1 MRKLLLMVALAMG
14 LTTSAQYQEVKE
26 RKTDGN
32 RPLAEFASEKDVLF
46 NCGWKFQLV
55 TKDNKTTDFASP
67 QLDDSQ
73 WRTLVLPHDFQFEL
87 PWTEGGGGARGFKPS
102 CEGWYRKTF
111 TVPESWQGLN
121 VKLDFGGIIYLGDV
135 YINGTKVASTDY
147 GYVGLE
153 ADLTKYLRYGGENVV
168 AVYASTGPKKG
179 SRWYTGAGLFR
190 DVRLQLENPTHIARH
205 GVYITCEVDELSVSG
220 VRSEELGIRSSGVQK
235 FRSADNSM
243 TNNPSSNSSSI
254 VAPPSEGVGRFLS
267 TRQLV
272 NSSTSKINIQVE
284 VDGWQKRKNVSI
296 RARVIDAEGN
306 VVGKATGTMPKYTK
320 QTSTEVMLTTVN
332 IADAKLWDIDSPY
345 LYSADVVVEAD
356 GMVVDSVREQF
367 GIRKIEFSKDFGFKL
382 NGRKVFLKGISNHH
396 DMGALGA
403 AAFDDGIERMMRRLK
418 EFGFNHIRC
427 SHNPYSESFTKIAD
441 RVGLLI
447 VDELI
452 DKWSDNDYWGGR
464 RPFTTLWPQM
474 ITEWVKRDRNSPSV
488 IMWSLGN
495 ELQIREG
502 WAGYQGLNDWGV
514 TMYRVMDQVVKR
526 WDKTRKTTV
535 GQYPARAGAI
545 ARADRNFNNY
555 LVPPELAQATEIASF
570 NYQSDKYAAYLE
582 HCPEMIIYQS
592 EAETKGWLAPYYNM
606 DHEKMVGLAYWG
618 AIEYW
623 GESNRWPKK
632 GWNYSFFDHTCRPQP
647 QAWLAKSAFCEDE
660 PVVRIGVLDT
670 QGSETV
676 NWNDVNVGQTAL
688 LDHWNHA
695 ANSKQQIYTFTNA
708 HAVELIV
715 NGKSI
720 GTKEN
725 NGTGNMRNAIL
736 WKDIDYGKG
745 GSIVAIAR
753 SKDGKET
760 ARHEMKTAGKAVRLV
775 VNEEQNIL
783 RSTGVKECRSEELGV
798 RSEELEIRSSG
809 VQECRNADNSMTNN
823 PSSNSSSIVAPP
835 SEGVGRF
842 LSTRQLVNSSTNN
855 LIYLNITATDSKG
868 RIVPGYNEPLT
879 ATVEG
884 GATLYALDNHD
895 HYTSELF
902 HNVNT
907 KNMKNGR
914 MQVILRRSNK
924 PGKIVLKVATPSFKK
939 KITIL

>member
-1 MRKLLLMVALAMG
+1 MLLMVALAMG

-32 RPLAEFASEKDVLF
+32 RPLAEFAAEKNVLF

-73 WRTLVLPHDFQFEL
+73 WRTLDLPHDFQFEQ

-153 ADLTKYLRYGGENVV
+153 ADLTKHLRYGGENVV

-190 DVRLQLENPTHIARH
+190 DVRLQLDNPTHIARH
-205 GVYITCEVDELSVSG
+205 GVYITCEVDELTSKQVDELSASG
-220 VRSEELGIRSSGVQK
+220 VRSEELG
-235 FRSADNSM
+235 
-243 TNNPSSNSSSI
+243 
-254 VAPPSEGVGRFLS
+254 

-464 RPFTTLWPQM
+464 RPFTSMWPQM

-545 ARADRNFNNY
+545 AKKDRDFNKY
-555 LVPPELAQATEIASF
+555 LVPPEMAQATEVASL

-592 EAETKGWLAPYYNM
+592 EAETSAWLAPYYNM
-606 DHEKMVGLAYWG
+606 DHERMVGMAYWG

-632 GWNYSFFDHTCRPQP
+632 GWNYSFFDHTCRPLP

-760 ARHEMKTAGKAVRLV
+760 ARHEMQTAGKAVRLV
-775 VNEEQNIL
+775 VNEERRMKNEEFATAINEERNLL
-783 RSTGVKECRSEELGV
+783 RSE
-798 RSEELEIRSSG
+798 G
-809 VQECRNADNSMTNN
+809 VQECRSADNSMAST
-823 PSSNSSSIVAPP
+823 PSSLFSHLSSNS
-835 SEGVGRF
+835 
-842 LSTRQLVNSSTNN
+842 

-868 RIVPGYNEPLT
+868 RIVPGYNEPMT

-939 KITIL
+939 KITIF

>member
-1 MRKLLLMVALAMG
+1 MRKLLLMLALAMG

-73 WRTLVLPHDFQFEL
+73 WRTLDLPHDFQFEQ

-205 GVYITCEVDELSVSG
+205 GVYIISEVY
-220 VRSEELGIRSSGVQK
+220 
-235 FRSADNSM
+235 
-243 TNNPSSNSSSI
+243 
-254 VAPPSEGVGRFLS
+254 
-267 TRQLV
+267 
-272 NSSTSKINIQVE
+272 SSTSKINIQVE
-284 VDGWQKRKNVSI
+284 VDGWQKRKNVCI

-367 GIRKIEFSKDFGFKL
+367 GIRKLEFSKDFGFKL

-447 VDELI
+447 VDELT

-464 RPFTTLWPQM
+464 RPFTMLWPQM

-545 ARADRNFNNY
+545 AKKDRDFNKY
-555 LVPPELAQATEIASF
+555 LVPPEMAQATEVASL

-592 EAETKGWLAPYYNM
+592 EAETSAWLAPYYNM
-606 DHEKMVGLAYWG
+606 DHERMVGMAYWG

-632 GWNYSFFDHTCRPQP
+632 GWNYSFFDHTCRPLP

-753 SKDGKET
+753 NKDGKET
-760 ARHEMKTAGKAVRLV
+760 ARHEMQTAGKAVRLV

-783 RSTGVKECRSEELGV
+783 RSTGVRSEELGI
-798 RSEELEIRSSG
+798 RSEG
-809 VQECRNADNSMTNN
+809 VQECRSVDNSMASTPSSLNSHL
-823 PSSNSSSIVAPP
+823 SSNS
-835 SEGVGRF
+835 
-842 LSTRQLVNSSTNN
+842 LT
-855 LIYLNITATDSKG
+855 YLNITATDSKG

>member
-1 MRKLLLMVALAMG
+1 MRKLFLMLALAMG

-32 RPLAEFASEKDVLF
+32 HPLAEFASEKDVLF

-73 WRTLVLPHDFQFEL
+73 WRTLDLPHDFQFEQ

-111 TVPESWQGLN
+111 MAPKEWQGLN

-153 ADLTKYLRYGGENVV
+153 ADLTKHLKYGGENVV

-205 GVYITCEVDELSVSG
+205 GVYITCEVDELTSKQVDELSASG
-220 VRSEELGIRSSGVQK
+220 VRSEELG
-235 FRSADNSM
+235 
-243 TNNPSSNSSSI
+243 
-254 VAPPSEGVGRFLS
+254 

-284 VDGWQKRKNVSI
+284 VDGWQKRKNVCI

-447 VDELI
+447 VDELT

-464 RPFTTLWPQM
+464 RPFTMLWPQM

-545 ARADRNFNNY
+545 AKKDRDFNKY
-555 LVPPELAQATEIASF
+555 LVPPEMAQATEVASL

-632 GWNYSFFDHTCRPQP
+632 GWNYSFFDHTCRPLP
-647 QAWLAKSAFCEDE
+647 QAWLVKSAFCEDE

-760 ARHEMKTAGKAVRLV
+760 ARHEMQTAGKAVRLV
-775 VNEEQNIL
+775 VNEEQILL
-783 RSTGVKECRSEELGV
+783 RSTGVRSEELGV
-798 RSEELEIRSSG
+798 RSSGAQKFRS
-809 VQECRNADNSMTNN
+809 ADNSMTNN

-895 HYTSELF
+895 HYTSDLF
-902 HNVNT
+902 YNVST
-907 KNMKNGR
+907 KNMRNGR
-914 MQVILRRSNK
+914 MQVILRRNNK

>member
-1 MRKLLLMVALAMG
+1 MKKLLLIATLALSLAA
-14 LTTSAQYQEVKE
+14 SAQYQEVKE
-26 RKTDGN
+26 RKANGN
-32 RPLAEFASEKDVLF
+32 RPLAEFAAEKNVLF
-46 NCGWKFQLV
+46 NDGWKFQLV

-73 WRTLVLPHDFQFEL
+73 WRTLDLPHDFQFEL

-205 GVYITCEVDELSVSG
+205 GVYIVSEVASLQG
-220 VRSEELGIRSSGVQK
+220 GKGQGYK
-235 FRSADNSM
+235 
-243 TNNPSSNSSSI
+243 
-254 VAPPSEGVGRFLS
+254 VASLQGSKDLK
-267 TRQLV
+267 
-272 NSSTSKINIQVE
+272 TSKPHNLITSKVNIQVE
-284 VDGWQKRKNVSI
+284 VDGWQKRKNVCI

-514 TMYRVMDQVVKR
+514 TMYRVMDQMVKR
-526 WDKTRKTTV
+526 WDKTRLTTV
-535 GQYPARAGAI
+535 AQYPARAGAI

-632 GWNYSFFDHTCRPQP
+632 GWNYSFFDHTCRPLP

-760 ARHEMKTAGKAVRLV
+760 ARHEMQTAGKAVRLV
-775 VNEEQNIL
+775 VNEEQILL
-783 RSTGVKECRSEELGV
+783 RSTGVRSEELGIRSEELGV
-798 RSEELEIRSSG
+798 RSSG
-809 VQECRNADNSMTNN
+809 VQKFRSADNSMTNN

-868 RIVPGYNEPLT
+868 RIVPEYNEPLT

-895 HYTSELF
+895 HYTSDLF
-902 HNVNT
+902 YNVST

-914 MQVILRRSNK
+914 MQVILRRNNK

>member
-1 MRKLLLMVALAMG
+1 MGKLLLMLALAMG

-73 WRTLVLPHDFQFEL
+73 WRTLDLPHDFQFEQ

-111 TVPESWQGLN
+111 TAPESWQGLN

-153 ADLTKYLRYGGENVV
+153 ADLTKHLRYGGENVV

-205 GVYITCEVDELSVSG
+205 GVYIISEVY
-220 VRSEELGIRSSGVQK
+220 
-235 FRSADNSM
+235 
-243 TNNPSSNSSSI
+243 
-254 VAPPSEGVGRFLS
+254 
-267 TRQLV
+267 
-272 NSSTSKINIQVE
+272 SSTSKINIQVE
-284 VDGWQKRKNVSI
+284 VDGWQKRKNVCI
-296 RARVIDAEGN
+296 RARVIDAEGK

-447 VDELI
+447 VDELT

-464 RPFTTLWPQM
+464 RPFTMLWPQM

-545 ARADRNFNNY
+545 AKKDRDFNKY
-555 LVPPELAQATEIASF
+555 LVPPEMAQATEVASL

-592 EAETKGWLAPYYNM
+592 EAETSAWLAPYYNM
-606 DHEKMVGLAYWG
+606 DHERMVGMAYWG

-632 GWNYSFFDHTCRPQP
+632 GWNYSFFDHTCRPLP

-760 ARHEMKTAGKAVRLV
+760 ARHEMQTAGKAVRLV
-775 VNEEQNIL
+775 VNEEQIL
-783 RSTGVKECRSEELGV
+783 L
-798 RSEELEIRSSG
+798 
-809 VQECRNADNSMTNN
+809 TNN

-835 SEGVGRF
+835 LEGVGRF

-939 KITIL
+939 KITIF

>member
-1 MRKLLLMVALAMG
+1 MRKMLLMLALVMG

-32 RPLAEFASEKDVLF
+32 RPLAEFAAEKDVLF

-73 WRTLVLPHDFQFEL
+73 WRTLDLPHDFQFEQ

-121 VKLDFGGIIYLGDV
+121 VKLDFGGIVYLGDV

-153 ADLTKYLRYGGENVV
+153 ADLTKHLRYGGENVV

-205 GVYITCEVDELSVSG
+205 GVYIISEVY
-220 VRSEELGIRSSGVQK
+220 
-235 FRSADNSM
+235 
-243 TNNPSSNSSSI
+243 
-254 VAPPSEGVGRFLS
+254 
-267 TRQLV
+267 
-272 NSSTSKINIQVE
+272 SSTSKINIQVE

-296 RARVIDAEGN
+296 RARVLDAEGN

-356 GMVVDSVREQF
+356 GIVVDSVREQF

-447 VDELI
+447 VDELT

-464 RPFTTLWPQM
+464 RPFTMLWPQM

-545 ARADRNFNNY
+545 AKKDRDFNKY
-555 LVPPELAQATEIASF
+555 LVPPEMAQATEVASL

-592 EAETKGWLAPYYNM
+592 EAETSAWLAPYYNM
-606 DHEKMVGLAYWG
+606 DHERMVGMAYWG

-632 GWNYSFFDHTCRPQP
+632 GWNYSFFDHTCRPLP

-753 SKDGKET
+753 NKDGKET
-760 ARHEMKTAGKAVRLV
+760 ARHEMQTAGKAVRLV

-783 RSTGVKECRSEELGV
+783 RSTGVKECRS
-798 RSEELEIRSSG
+798 
-809 VQECRNADNSMTNN
+809 ADNSMTNN

>member
-1 MRKLLLMVALAMG
+1 MRKLLLIVALAMG

-32 RPLAEFASEKDVLF
+32 RPLAEFAAEKDVLF
-46 NCGWKFQLV
+46 NDGWKFQLV

-73 WRTLVLPHDFQFEL
+73 WRTLDLPHDFQFEQ

-111 TVPESWQGLN
+111 TAPESWQGLN

-153 ADLTKYLRYGGENVV
+153 ADLTKHLRYGGENVV

-205 GVYITCEVDELSVSG
+205 GVYIVSKVDELTSRQVDELSA
-220 VRSEELGIRSSGVQK
+220 SEIKSAGVQ
-235 FRSADNSM
+235 
-243 TNNPSSNSSSI
+243 TLPSSTS
-254 VAPPSEGVGRFLS
+254 
-267 TRQLV
+267 
-272 NSSTSKINIQVE
+272 NSSTSIQVE
-284 VDGWQKRKNVSI
+284 IDGWQKRKNVSI

-447 VDELI
+447 VDELT

-514 TMYRVMDQVVKR
+514 TMYRVMDQVV
-526 WDKTRKTTV
+526 T
-535 GQYPARAGAI
+535 
-545 ARADRNFNNY
+545 
-555 LVPPELAQATEIASF
+555 
-570 NYQSDKYAAYLE
+570 
-582 HCPEMIIYQS
+582 
-592 EAETKGWLAPYYNM
+592 
-606 DHEKMVGLAYWG
+606 
-618 AIEYW
+618 
-623 GESNRWPKK
+623 
-632 GWNYSFFDHTCRPQP
+632 
-647 QAWLAKSAFCEDE
+647 
-660 PVVRIGVLDT
+660 
-670 QGSETV
+670 
-676 NWNDVNVGQTAL
+676 
-688 LDHWNHA
+688 
-695 ANSKQQIYTFTNA
+695 
-708 HAVELIV
+708 
-715 NGKSI
+715 
-720 GTKEN
+720 
-725 NGTGNMRNAIL
+725 
-736 WKDIDYGKG
+736 
-745 GSIVAIAR
+745 
-753 SKDGKET
+753 
-760 ARHEMKTAGKAVRLV
+760 
-775 VNEEQNIL
+775 
-783 RSTGVKECRSEELGV
+783 
-798 RSEELEIRSSG
+798 
-809 VQECRNADNSMTNN
+809 
-823 PSSNSSSIVAPP
+823 
-835 SEGVGRF
+835 
-842 LSTRQLVNSSTNN
+842 
-855 LIYLNITATDSKG
+855 
-868 RIVPGYNEPLT
+868 
-879 ATVEG
+879 
-884 GATLYALDNHD
+884 
-895 HYTSELF
+895 
-902 HNVNT
+902 
-907 KNMKNGR
+907 
-914 MQVILRRSNK
+914 
-924 PGKIVLKVATPSFKK
+924 
-939 KITIL
+939 

>member
-1 MRKLLLMVALAMG
+1 MRKIFFTIALCLSLAAN
-14 LTTSAQYQEVKE
+14 AQYQEIKN
-26 RKTDGN
+26 RNIGDN
-32 RPLAEFASEKDVLF
+32 RPLSEFISQHDMLF
-46 NCGWKFQLV
+46 NNDWKFMLV
-55 TKDNKTTDFASP
+55 TKENKNTDFASP
-67 QLDDSQ
+67 QLDDSK
-73 WRTLVLPHDFQFEL
+73 WRTLDLPHDFQFEQ
-87 PWTEGGGGARGFKPS
+87 PWTQGGGGARGFKPM

-111 TVPESWQGLN
+111 MAPKEWQGLS

-135 YINGTKVASTDY
+135 YINGIKVASTDY

-153 ADLTKYLRYGGENVV
+153 ANLTKHLKYGEENVV

-179 SRWYTGAGLFR
+179 SRWYTGGGLFR
-190 DVRLQLENPTHIARH
+190 DVRLQLDNPTHIARH
-205 GVYITCEVDELSVSG
+205 GVYITSKVDELTK
-220 VRSEELGIRSSGVQK
+220 RS
-235 FRSADNSM
+235 
-243 TNNPSSNSSSI
+243 
-254 VAPPSEGVGRFLS
+254 
-267 TRQLV
+267 
-272 NSSTSKINIQVE
+272 NSSTSIQVE
-284 VDGWQKRKNVSI
+284 IDGWQKRKNVSI
-296 RARVIDAEGN
+296 RAKVLDAEGK
-306 VVGKATGTMPKYTK
+306 VVATTKSTMPKYTK
-320 QTSTEVMLTTVN
+320 QTCTEVKLPEITLT
-332 IADAKLWDIDSPY
+332 DAHLWDIESPY

-382 NGRKVFLKGISNHH
+382 NGKKVFLKGISNHH

-403 AAFDDGIERMMRRLK
+403 ASFDDGIERMMRRLK

-464 RPFTTLWPQM
+464 RPFTSMWPQM

-514 TMYRVMDQVVKR
+514 TMYRMMDQVVKR

-545 ARADRNFNNY
+545 AKKDRDFNNY

-570 NYQSDKYAAYLE
+570 NYQSDKYASYLK

-592 EAETKGWLAPYYNM
+592 EAETSAWLAPYYNM
-606 DHEKMVGLAYWG
+606 DHERMVGMAYWG

-632 GWNYSFFDHTCRPQP
+632 GWNYSFFDHTCRPLP
-647 QAWLAKSAFCEDE
+647 QAWLVKSAFCEDE

-670 QGSETV
+670 KGSETV

-688 LDHWNHA
+688 LDHWNF
-695 ANSKQQIYTFTNA
+695 NEGSKQQVYVFSNAYT
-708 HAVELIV
+708 VELLV
-715 NGKSI
+715 NGKSM
-720 GTKEN
+720 GKQLN
-725 NGTGNMRNAIL
+725 NGTGNMRNATL

-745 GSIVAIAR
+745 GKIAAIAR
-753 SKDGKET
+753 NKDGKEV
-760 ARHEMKTAGKAVRLV
+760 ARHEMQTAGKAVRLV
-775 VNEEQNIL
+775 INEERNL
-783 RSTGVKECRSEELGV
+783 LSSEVVKECRS
-798 RSEELEIRSSG
+798 
-809 VQECRNADNSMTNN
+809 ADNTLQPQNLKTYLN
-823 PSSNSSSIVAPP
+823 
-835 SEGVGRF
+835 
-842 LSTRQLVNSSTNN
+842 QLVNSSTNK
-855 LIYLNITATDSKG
+855 LIYLNITAVDSKG
-868 RIVPGYNEPLT
+868 RIVPGFNEPIT
-879 ATVEG
+879 VSVEG
-884 GATLYALDNHD
+884 AATLYSLDNHD
-895 HYTSELF
+895 HYTSDLF
-902 HNVNT
+902 HGVST

-914 MQVILRRSNK
+914 MQVILRGN
-924 PGKIVLKVATPSFKK
+924 GKHGDITIKATTPKLKLKK
-939 KITIL
+939 KITK

>member
-1 MRKLLLMVALAMG
+1 MKKLLLIATLALSLAAN
-14 LTTSAQYQEVKE
+14 AQYQEIKD
-26 RKTDGN
+26 RKIGDN
-32 RPLAEFASEKDVLF
+32 RPLSEFVSQHDMLF
-46 NCGWKFQLV
+46 NNDWKFMLV
-55 TKDNKTTDFASP
+55 TKENKNTDFASP
-67 QLDDSQ
+67 QLDDSK
-73 WRTLVLPHDFQFEL
+73 WRTLDLPHDFQFEQ
-87 PWTEGGGGARGFKPS
+87 PWTEGGGGARGFKPM

-111 TVPESWQGLN
+111 MAPKEWQGLS

-135 YINGTKVASTDY
+135 YINGIKVASTDY

-153 ADLTKYLRYGGENVV
+153 ADLTKHLKYGGENVV

-179 SRWYTGAGLFR
+179 SRWYTGGGLFR
-190 DVRLQLENPTHIARH
+190 DVRLQLDNPTHIARH
-205 GVYITCEVDELSVSG
+205 GVYIVSKVDELTSKQVDELSASG
-220 VRSEELGIRSSGVQK
+220 VS
-235 FRSADNSM
+235 
-243 TNNPSSNSSSI
+243 
-254 VAPPSEGVGRFLS
+254 SEGVQTLPSSTSNSS

-272 NSSTSKINIQVE
+272 NSLTKRGNSSTSIQVE
-284 VDGWQKRKNVSI
+284 IDGWQKRKNVSI
-296 RARVIDAEGN
+296 RAKVLDAEGK
-306 VVGKATGTMPKYTK
+306 VVATTKSTMPKYTK
-320 QTSTEVMLTTVN
+320 QTCTEVKLPEITLT
-332 IADAKLWDIDSPY
+332 DAHLWDIDSPY
-345 LYSADVVVEAD
+345 LYSADIVVEAD

-367 GIRKIEFSKDFGFKL
+367 GIRKIEFSKDFGFKF
-382 NGRKVFLKGISNHH
+382 NGKKVFLKGISNHH

-403 AAFDDGIERMMRRLK
+403 ASFDDGIERMMRRLK

-464 RPFTTLWPQM
+464 RPFTSMWPQM

-545 ARADRNFNNY
+545 AKKDRDFNNY
-555 LVPPELAQATEIASF
+555 LVPPEMAQVTEIASF
-570 NYQSDKYAAYLE
+570 NYQSDKYAAYLK

-592 EAETKGWLAPYYNM
+592 EAETSAWLAPYYNM
-606 DHEKMVGLAYWG
+606 DHERMVGMAYWG

-632 GWNYSFFDHTCRPQP
+632 GWNYSFFDHTCRPLP
-647 QAWLAKSAFCEDE
+647 QAWLVKSAFCEDE

-688 LDHWNHA
+688 LDHWTFNQG
-695 ANSKQQIYTFTNA
+695 SKQQVYVFSNA
-708 HAVELIV
+708 HTVELLV
-715 NGKSI
+715 NSKSI
-720 GTKEN
+720 GKQLN
-725 NGTGNMRNAIL
+725 NGTGNMRNATL

-745 GSIVAIAR
+745 GNIAAIAR
-753 SKDGKET
+753 NKDGKEV
-760 ARHEMKTAGKAVRLV
+760 ARHEMQTAGKAVKLV
-775 VNEEQNIL
+775 INEE
-783 RSTGVKECRSEELGV
+783 R
-798 RSEELEIRSSG
+798 RSSL
-809 VQECRNADNSMTNN
+809 NSHL
-823 PSSNSSSIVAPP
+823 SSNS
-835 SEGVGRF
+835 
-842 LSTRQLVNSSTNN
+842 LT
-855 LIYLNITATDSKG
+855 YLNITAVDSKG
-868 RIVPGYNEPLT
+868 RIVPGFNEPMT
-879 ATVEG
+879 VSVEG
-884 GATLYALDNHD
+884 AATLYSLDNHD
-895 HYTSELF
+895 HYTSDLF
-902 HNVNT
+902 HNVST

-914 MQVILRRSNK
+914 MQVILRGK
-924 PGKIVLKVATPSFKK
+924 GAPGAITIKATTPKLKLKK
-939 KITIL
+939 KITK

>member
-1 MRKLLLMVALAMG
+1 MVALAMG

-272 NSSTSKINIQVE
+272 NSST
-284 VDGWQKRKNVSI
+284 
-296 RARVIDAEGN
+296 
-306 VVGKATGTMPKYTK
+306 
-320 QTSTEVMLTTVN
+320 
-332 IADAKLWDIDSPY
+332 
-345 LYSADVVVEAD
+345 
-356 GMVVDSVREQF
+356 
-367 GIRKIEFSKDFGFKL
+367 
-382 NGRKVFLKGISNHH
+382 
-396 DMGALGA
+396 
-403 AAFDDGIERMMRRLK
+403 
-418 EFGFNHIRC
+418 
-427 SHNPYSESFTKIAD
+427 
-441 RVGLLI
+441 
-447 VDELI
+447 
-452 DKWSDNDYWGGR
+452 
-464 RPFTTLWPQM
+464 
-474 ITEWVKRDRNSPSV
+474 
-488 IMWSLGN
+488 
-495 ELQIREG
+495 
-502 WAGYQGLNDWGV
+502 
-514 TMYRVMDQVVKR
+514 
-526 WDKTRKTTV
+526 
-535 GQYPARAGAI
+535 
-545 ARADRNFNNY
+545 
-555 LVPPELAQATEIASF
+555 
-570 NYQSDKYAAYLE
+570 
-582 HCPEMIIYQS
+582 
-592 EAETKGWLAPYYNM
+592 
-606 DHEKMVGLAYWG
+606 
-618 AIEYW
+618 
-623 GESNRWPKK
+623 
-632 GWNYSFFDHTCRPQP
+632 
-647 QAWLAKSAFCEDE
+647 
-660 PVVRIGVLDT
+660 
-670 QGSETV
+670 
-676 NWNDVNVGQTAL
+676 
-688 LDHWNHA
+688 
-695 ANSKQQIYTFTNA
+695 
-708 HAVELIV
+708 
-715 NGKSI
+715 
-720 GTKEN
+720 
-725 NGTGNMRNAIL
+725 
-736 WKDIDYGKG
+736 
-745 GSIVAIAR
+745 
-753 SKDGKET
+753 
-760 ARHEMKTAGKAVRLV
+760 
-775 VNEEQNIL
+775 
-783 RSTGVKECRSEELGV
+783 
-798 RSEELEIRSSG
+798 
-809 VQECRNADNSMTNN
+809 
-823 PSSNSSSIVAPP
+823 
-835 SEGVGRF
+835 
-842 LSTRQLVNSSTNN
+842 NN

>member
-1 MRKLLLMVALAMG
+1 MRKLLLMLALAMG
-14 LTTSAQYQEVKE
+14 LTTSAQYQEIKE
-26 RKTDGN
+26 RKANGN
-32 RPLAEFASEKDVLF
+32 RPLAEFAAEKDVLF
-46 NCGWKFQLV
+46 NDGWKFQLV

-73 WRTLVLPHDFQFEL
+73 WRTLDLPHDFQFEQ

-111 TVPESWQGLN
+111 IAPKEWQGLS
-121 VKLDFGGIIYLGDV
+121 VKLDFGGIVYLGDV
-135 YINGTKVASTDY
+135 YINGTKMASTDY

-153 ADLTKYLRYGGENVV
+153 ADLTKHLRYGGENVV

-205 GVYITCEVDELSVSG
+205 GVYITCEVDELTSKQVDELSASG
-220 VRSEELGIRSSGVQK
+220 VRSEELG
-235 FRSADNSM
+235 
-243 TNNPSSNSSSI
+243 
-254 VAPPSEGVGRFLS
+254 

-441 RVGLLI
+441 RMGLLI
-447 VDELI
+447 VDELT

-464 RPFTTLWPQM
+464 RPFTMLWPQM

-545 ARADRNFNNY
+545 AKKDRDFNKY
-555 LVPPELAQATEIASF
+555 LVPPEMAQATEVASL

-592 EAETKGWLAPYYNM
+592 EAETSAWLAPYYNM
-606 DHEKMVGLAYWG
+606 DHERMVGMAYWG

-632 GWNYSFFDHTCRPQP
+632 GWNYSFFDHTCRPLP

-760 ARHEMKTAGKAVRLV
+760 ARHEMQTAGKAVRLV
-775 VNEEQNIL
+775 VNEEQNLL
-783 RSTGVKECRSEELGV
+783 RSEGVKECRS
-798 RSEELEIRSSG
+798 
-809 VQECRNADNSMTNN
+809 ADNCMTNN

>member
-1 MRKLLLMVALAMG
+1 MRKLLLMLALAMG

-26 RKTDGN
+26 RKANGN
-32 RPLAEFASEKDVLF
+32 RPLAEFAAEKDVLF
-46 NCGWKFQLV
+46 NDGWKFQLV

-73 WRTLVLPHDFQFEL
+73 WRTLDLPHDFQFEQ

-153 ADLTKYLRYGGENVV
+153 ADLTKHLRYGGENVV

-205 GVYITCEVDELSVSG
+205 GVYITCEVDELTSKQVDELSASG
-220 VRSEELGIRSSGVQK
+220 VRSEELG
-235 FRSADNSM
+235 
-243 TNNPSSNSSSI
+243 
-254 VAPPSEGVGRFLS
+254 

-272 NSSTSKINIQVE
+272 NSSTSTINIQVE
-284 VDGWQKRKNVSI
+284 VDGWQKRKNVCI

-320 QTSTEVMLTTVN
+320 QTSTEVILTTVN

-447 VDELI
+447 VDELT

-464 RPFTTLWPQM
+464 RPFTMLWPQM

-545 ARADRNFNNY
+545 AKKDRDFNKY
-555 LVPPELAQATEIASF
+555 LVPPEMAQATEVASL

-592 EAETKGWLAPYYNM
+592 EAETSAWLAPYYNM
-606 DHEKMVGLAYWG
+606 DHERMVGMAYWG

-632 GWNYSFFDHTCRPQP
+632 GWNYSFFDHTCRPLP

-753 SKDGKET
+753 NKDGKET
-760 ARHEMKTAGKAVRLV
+760 ARHEMQTAGKAVRLV
-775 VNEEQNIL
+775 VNEEQNL
-783 RSTGVKECRSEELGV
+783 L
-798 RSEELEIRSSG
+798 
-809 VQECRNADNSMTNN
+809 TNN

>member
-1 MRKLLLMVALAMG
+1 MKKLLLIATLALSLAAN
-14 LTTSAQYQEVKE
+14 AQYQEIKD
-26 RKTDGN
+26 RKIGDN
-32 RPLAEFASEKDVLF
+32 RPLSEFVSQHDMLF
-46 NCGWKFQLV
+46 NNDWKFMLV
-55 TKDNKTTDFASP
+55 TKENKNTDFASP
-67 QLDDSQ
+67 QLDDSK
-73 WRTLVLPHDFQFEL
+73 WRTLDLPHDFQFEQ
-87 PWTEGGGGARGFKPS
+87 PWTEGGGGARGFKPM

-111 TVPESWQGLN
+111 MAPKEWQGLS

-135 YINGTKVASTDY
+135 YINGIKVASTDY

-153 ADLTKYLRYGGENVV
+153 ADLTKHLKYGGENVV

-179 SRWYTGAGLFR
+179 SRWYTGGGLFR
-190 DVRLQLENPTHIARH
+190 DVRLQLDNPTHIARH
-205 GVYITCEVDELSVSG
+205 GVYIVSKVDELTSKQVDELSASG
-220 VRSEELGIRSSGVQK
+220 VSSAGVQ
-235 FRSADNSM
+235 
-243 TNNPSSNSSSI
+243 TLPSSTSNS
-254 VAPPSEGVGRFLS
+254 S

-272 NSSTSKINIQVE
+272 NSLTKRGNSSTSIQVE
-284 VDGWQKRKNVSI
+284 IDGWQKRKNVSI
-296 RARVIDAEGN
+296 RAKVLDAEGK
-306 VVGKATGTMPKYTK
+306 VVATTKSTMPKYTK
-320 QTSTEVMLTTVN
+320 QTCTEVKLPEITLT
-332 IADAKLWDIDSPY
+332 DAHLWDIDSPY

-382 NGRKVFLKGISNHH
+382 NGKKVFLKGISNHH

-403 AAFDDGIERMMRRLK
+403 ASFDDGIERMMRRLK

-464 RPFTTLWPQM
+464 RPFTSMWPQM

-545 ARADRNFNNY
+545 AKKDRDFNNY
-555 LVPPELAQATEIASF
+555 LVPPEMAQVTEIASF
-570 NYQSDKYAAYLE
+570 NYQSDKYAAYLK

-592 EAETKGWLAPYYNM
+592 EAETSAWLAPYYNM
-606 DHEKMVGLAYWG
+606 DHERMVGMAYWG

-632 GWNYSFFDHTCRPQP
+632 GWNYSFFDHTCRPLP
-647 QAWLAKSAFCEDE
+647 QAWLVKSAFCEDE

-688 LDHWNHA
+688 LDHWTFNQG
-695 ANSKQQIYTFTNA
+695 SKQQVYVFSNA
-708 HAVELIV
+708 HTVELLV
-715 NGKSI
+715 NSKSI
-720 GTKEN
+720 GKQLN
-725 NGTGNMRNAIL
+725 NGTGNMRNATL

-745 GSIVAIAR
+745 GNIAAIAR
-753 SKDGKET
+753 NKDGKEV
-760 ARHEMKTAGKAVRLV
+760 ARHEMQTAGKAVKLV
-775 VNEEQNIL
+775 INEE
-783 RSTGVKECRSEELGV
+783 R
-798 RSEELEIRSSG
+798 RSSL
-809 VQECRNADNSMTNN
+809 NSHL
-823 PSSNSSSIVAPP
+823 SSNS
-835 SEGVGRF
+835 
-842 LSTRQLVNSSTNN
+842 LT
-855 LIYLNITATDSKG
+855 YLNITAVDSKG
-868 RIVPGYNEPLT
+868 RIVPGFNEPIT
-879 ATVEG
+879 VSVEG
-884 GATLYALDNHD
+884 AATLYSLDNHD
-895 HYTSELF
+895 HYTSDLF
-902 HNVNT
+902 HNVST

-914 MQVILRRSNK
+914 MQVILRGK
-924 PGKIVLKVATPSFKK
+924 GAPGAITIKATTPKLKLKK
-939 KITIL
+939 KITK

>member
-1 MRKLLLMVALAMG
+1 MRKIFFTIALCLSLAAN
-14 LTTSAQYQEVKE
+14 AQYQEIKE
-26 RKTDGN
+26 RKIGDN
-32 RPLAEFASEKDVLF
+32 RPLSEFVNQHDVLF
-46 NCGWKFQLV
+46 NNDWKFLLV
-55 TKDNKTTDFASP
+55 TKENKNTDFASP

-73 WRTLVLPHDFQFEL
+73 WRTLDLPHDFQFEQ
-87 PWTEGGGGARGFKPS
+87 PWTQGGGGARGFKPS

-111 TVPESWQGLN
+111 MAPKEWQGLS

-135 YINGTKVASTDY
+135 YINGIKVASTDY

-153 ADLTKYLRYGGENVV
+153 ADLTKHLKYGEENVV

-179 SRWYTGAGLFR
+179 SRWYTGGGLFR
-190 DVRLQLENPTHIARH
+190 DVRLQLDNPTHIARH
-205 GVYITCEVDELSVSG
+205 GVYIVSKVDELTSKQVDKLSA
-220 VRSEELGIRSSGVQK
+220 SEIKSAGVQ
-235 FRSADNSM
+235 
-243 TNNPSSNSSSI
+243 TLPSSTN
-254 VAPPSEGVGRFLS
+254 
-267 TRQLV
+267 
-272 NSSTSKINIQVE
+272 NSSTSIQVE
-284 VDGWQKRKNVSI
+284 IDGWQKRKNVSI
-296 RARVIDAEGN
+296 RAKVLDAEGK
-306 VVGKATGTMPKYTK
+306 VVATTKGTMPKHTK
-320 QTSTEVMLTTVN
+320 QTCTEVKLPEITLT
-332 IADAKLWDIDSPY
+332 DAHLWDIDSPY
-345 LYSADVVVEAD
+345 LYSADIVVEAD

-382 NGRKVFLKGISNHH
+382 NGKKVFLKGISNHH

-403 AAFDDGIERMMRRLK
+403 ASFDDGIERMMRRLK

-464 RPFTTLWPQM
+464 RPFTSMWPQM

-545 ARADRNFNNY
+545 AKKDRDFNNY

-570 NYQSDKYAAYLE
+570 NYQSDKYAAYLK

-592 EAETKGWLAPYYNM
+592 EAETSAWLAPYYNM
-606 DHEKMVGLAYWG
+606 DHERMVGMAYWG

-632 GWNYSFFDHTCRPQP
+632 GWNYSFFDHTCRPLP
-647 QAWLAKSAFCEDE
+647 QAWLVKSAFCEDE

-670 QGSETV
+670 EGSETV

-688 LDHWNHA
+688 LDHWNFSQG
-695 ANSKQQIYTFTNA
+695 SKQQVYVFSNA
-708 HAVELIV
+708 HTVELLV

-720 GTKEN
+720 GKQLN
-725 NGTGNMRNAIL
+725 NGTGNMRNATL

-745 GSIVAIAR
+745 GKIAAIAR
-753 SKDGKET
+753 NKDGKEV
-760 ARHEMKTAGKAVRLV
+760 ARHEMLTAGKAVRLV
-775 VNEEQNIL
+775 INEE
-783 RSTGVKECRSEELGV
+783 R
-798 RSEELEIRSSG
+798 RSSL
-809 VQECRNADNSMTNN
+809 NSHL
-823 PSSNSSSIVAPP
+823 SSNS
-835 SEGVGRF
+835 
-842 LSTRQLVNSSTNN
+842 LT
-855 LIYLNITATDSKG
+855 YLNITAVDSKG
-868 RIVPGYNEPLT
+868 RIVPGFNEPMT
-879 ATVEG
+879 VSVEG
-884 GATLYALDNHD
+884 AATLYSLDNHD
-895 HYTSELF
+895 HYTSDLF
-902 HNVNT
+902 HNVST
-907 KNMKNGR
+907 KNMKGGR
-914 MQVILRRSNK
+914 MQVILRGN
-924 PGKIVLKVATPSFKK
+924 GKHGDITIKATTPTLKLKK
-939 KITIL
+939 KIKK

>member
-1 MRKLLLMVALAMG
+1 MRKLLLMLALAMG

-46 NCGWKFQLV
+46 NDGWKFQLV

-73 WRTLVLPHDFQFEL
+73 WRTLDLPHDFQFEQ

-111 TVPESWQGLN
+111 TAPESWQGLN

-153 ADLTKYLRYGGENVV
+153 ADLTKHLRYGGENVV

-190 DVRLQLENPTHIARH
+190 DVSLQLENPTHIARH
-205 GVYITCEVDELSVSG
+205 GVYIISEVY
-220 VRSEELGIRSSGVQK
+220 
-235 FRSADNSM
+235 
-243 TNNPSSNSSSI
+243 
-254 VAPPSEGVGRFLS
+254 
-267 TRQLV
+267 
-272 NSSTSKINIQVE
+272 SSTSKINIQVE

-447 VDELI
+447 VDELT

-464 RPFTTLWPQM
+464 RPFTMLWPQM

-545 ARADRNFNNY
+545 AKKDRDFNKY
-555 LVPPELAQATEIASF
+555 LVPPEMAQATEVASL

-592 EAETKGWLAPYYNM
+592 EAETSAWLAPYYNM
-606 DHEKMVGLAYWG
+606 DHERMVGMAYWG

-632 GWNYSFFDHTCRPQP
+632 GWNYSFFDHTCRPLP

-753 SKDGKET
+753 NKDGKET
-760 ARHEMKTAGKAVRLV
+760 ARHEMQTAGKAVRLV
-775 VNEEQNIL
+775 VNEEQILL
-783 RSTGVKECRSEELGV
+783 RSTGVKECRSEDNCLRSTGV
-798 RSEELEIRSSG
+798 KECRSADNCLRSEGVKEYRS
-809 VQECRNADNSMTNN
+809 ADNSMTNN

-842 LSTRQLVNSSTNN
+842 LSTRQLVNSSTNK

-939 KITIL
+939 KITIF

>member
-1 MRKLLLMVALAMG
+1 MRKLLLMLALAMG

-73 WRTLVLPHDFQFEL
+73 WRTLDLPHDFQFEQ

-205 GVYITCEVDELSVSG
+205 GVYIISEVY
-220 VRSEELGIRSSGVQK
+220 
-235 FRSADNSM
+235 
-243 TNNPSSNSSSI
+243 
-254 VAPPSEGVGRFLS
+254 
-267 TRQLV
+267 
-272 NSSTSKINIQVE
+272 SSTSKINIQVE
-284 VDGWQKRKNVSI
+284 VEGWQKRKNVSI

-367 GIRKIEFSKDFGFKL
+367 GIRKLEFSKDFGFKL

-447 VDELI
+447 VDELT

-464 RPFTTLWPQM
+464 RPFTMLWPQM

-545 ARADRNFNNY
+545 AKKDRDFNKY
-555 LVPPELAQATEIASF
+555 LVPPEMAQATEVASL

-592 EAETKGWLAPYYNM
+592 EAETSAWLAPYYNM
-606 DHEKMVGLAYWG
+606 DHERMVGMAYWG

-632 GWNYSFFDHTCRPQP
+632 GWNYSFFDHTCRPLP

-753 SKDGKET
+753 NKDGKET
-760 ARHEMKTAGKAVRLV
+760 ARHEMQTAGKAVRLV

-783 RSTGVKECRSEELGV
+783 RSTGVRSEELGI
-798 RSEELEIRSSG
+798 RSEG
-809 VQECRNADNSMTNN
+809 VQECRSVDNSMASTPSSLNSHL
-823 PSSNSSSIVAPP
+823 SSNS
-835 SEGVGRF
+835 
-842 LSTRQLVNSSTNN
+842 LT
-855 LIYLNITATDSKG
+855 YLNITATDSKG

>member
-1 MRKLLLMVALAMG
+1 MRKNLFIIALCLSLSA
-14 LTTSAQYQEVKE
+14 SAQYKEVKE
-26 RKTDGN
+26 RKVGDN
-32 RPLAEFASEKDVLF
+32 RPLAEFAAEKDVLF
-46 NCGWKFQLV
+46 NYGWKFQLV

-73 WRTLVLPHDFQFEL
+73 WRTLDLPHDFQFEQ

-121 VKLDFGGIIYLGDV
+121 VKLDFGGIVYLGDV

-153 ADLTKYLRYGGENVV
+153 ADLTKHLRYGGENVV

-205 GVYITCEVDELSVSG
+205 GVYIVSKVDELTSRQVDELSA
-220 VRSEELGIRSSGVQK
+220 SEIKSAGVQ
-235 FRSADNSM
+235 
-243 TNNPSSNSSSI
+243 TLPSSTS
-254 VAPPSEGVGRFLS
+254 
-267 TRQLV
+267 
-272 NSSTSKINIQVE
+272 NSSTSIQVE
-284 VDGWQKRKNVSI
+284 IDGWQKRKNVSI

-427 SHNPYSESFTKIAD
+427 SHNPYSKSFTKIAD

-447 VDELI
+447 VDELT

-464 RPFTTLWPQM
+464 RPFTMLWPQM

-545 ARADRNFNNY
+545 ARKDRDFNKY
-555 LVPPELAQATEIASF
+555 LVPPEMAQATEVASL

-592 EAETKGWLAPYYNM
+592 EAETSAWLAPYYNM
-606 DHEKMVGLAYWG
+606 DHERMVGMAYWG

-632 GWNYSFFDHTCRPQP
+632 GWNYSFFDHTCRPLP

-753 SKDGKET
+753 NKDGKET
-760 ARHEMKTAGKAVRLV
+760 ARHEMQTAGKAVRLV

-783 RSTGVKECRSEELGV
+783 RSTGVRSEELGV
-798 RSEELEIRSSG
+798 RSSG
-809 VQECRNADNSMTNN
+809 VQECRSADNSMANN

>member
-1 MRKLLLMVALAMG
+1 MRKLLLIVALAMG

-32 RPLAEFASEKDVLF
+32 RPLAEFAAEKDVLF
-46 NCGWKFQLV
+46 NDGWKFQLV

-73 WRTLVLPHDFQFEL
+73 WRTLDLPHDFQFEQ

-111 TVPESWQGLN
+111 TAPESWQGLN

-153 ADLTKYLRYGGENVV
+153 ADLTKHLRYGGENVV

-205 GVYITCEVDELSVSG
+205 GVYIVSKVDELTSRQVDELSA
-220 VRSEELGIRSSGVQK
+220 SEIKSAGVQ
-235 FRSADNSM
+235 
-243 TNNPSSNSSSI
+243 TLPSSTS
-254 VAPPSEGVGRFLS
+254 
-267 TRQLV
+267 
-272 NSSTSKINIQVE
+272 NSSTSIQVE
-284 VDGWQKRKNVSI
+284 IDGWQKRKNVSI

-447 VDELI
+447 VDELT

-545 ARADRNFNNY
+545 AKKDRDFNKY
-555 LVPPELAQATEIASF
+555 LVPPEMAQATEVASL

-592 EAETKGWLAPYYNM
+592 EAETSAWLAPYYNM
-606 DHEKMVGLAYWG
+606 DHERMVGMAYWG

-632 GWNYSFFDHTCRPQP
+632 GWNYSFFDHTCRPLP

-753 SKDGKET
+753 NKDGKEV
-760 ARHEMKTAGKAVRLV
+760 ARHEMQTAGKAVRLV
-775 VNEEQNIL
+775 INEERNIL
-783 RSTGVKECRSEELGV
+783 RSEGV
-798 RSEELEIRSSG
+798 RSEELGIRSEG
-809 VQECRNADNSMTNN
+809 VQECRSVDNSMAST
-823 PSSNSSSIVAPP
+823 PSSLFSHLSSNS
-835 SEGVGRF
+835 
-842 LSTRQLVNSSTNN
+842 

-868 RIVPGYNEPLT
+868 RIVPEYNEPLT

-939 KITIL
+939 KITIF

>member
-1 MRKLLLMVALAMG
+1 MKKLLLIATLALSLAAN
-14 LTTSAQYQEVKE
+14 AQYQEIKD
-26 RKTDGN
+26 RKIGDN
-32 RPLAEFASEKDVLF
+32 RPLSEFVSQHDMLF
-46 NCGWKFQLV
+46 NNDWKFMLV
-55 TKDNKTTDFASP
+55 TKENKNTDFASP
-67 QLDDSQ
+67 QLDDSK
-73 WRTLVLPHDFQFEL
+73 WRTLDLPHDFQFEQ
-87 PWTEGGGGARGFKPS
+87 PWTEGGGGARGFKPM

-111 TVPESWQGLN
+111 MAPKEWQGLS

-135 YINGTKVASTDY
+135 YINGIKVASTDY

-153 ADLTKYLRYGGENVV
+153 ADLTKHLKYGGENVV

-179 SRWYTGAGLFR
+179 SRWYTGGGLFR
-190 DVRLQLENPTHIARH
+190 DVRLQLDNPTHIARH
-205 GVYITCEVDELSVSG
+205 GVYIVSKVDELTSKQVDELSASG
-220 VRSEELGIRSSGVQK
+220 VS
-235 FRSADNSM
+235 
-243 TNNPSSNSSSI
+243 
-254 VAPPSEGVGRFLS
+254 SEGVQTLPSSTSNSS

-272 NSSTSKINIQVE
+272 NSLTKRGNSSTSIQVE
-284 VDGWQKRKNVSI
+284 IDGWQKRKNVSI
-296 RARVIDAEGN
+296 RAKVLDAEGK
-306 VVGKATGTMPKYTK
+306 VVATTKSTMPKYTK
-320 QTSTEVMLTTVN
+320 QTCTEVKLPEITLT
-332 IADAKLWDIDSPY
+332 DAHLWDIDSPY

-367 GIRKIEFSKDFGFKL
+367 GIRKIEFSKDFGFKF
-382 NGRKVFLKGISNHH
+382 NGKKVFLKGISNHH

-403 AAFDDGIERMMRRLK
+403 ASFDDGIERMMRRLK

-464 RPFTTLWPQM
+464 RPFTSMWPQM

-545 ARADRNFNNY
+545 AKKDRDFNNY
-555 LVPPELAQATEIASF
+555 LVPPEMAQVTEIASF
-570 NYQSDKYAAYLE
+570 NYQSDKYAAYLK

-592 EAETKGWLAPYYNM
+592 EAETSAWLAPYYNM
-606 DHEKMVGLAYWG
+606 DHERMVGMAYWG

-632 GWNYSFFDHTCRPQP
+632 GWNYSFFDHTCRPLP
-647 QAWLAKSAFCEDE
+647 QAWLVKSAFCEDE

-688 LDHWNHA
+688 LDHWTFNQG
-695 ANSKQQIYTFTNA
+695 SKQQVYVFSNA
-708 HAVELIV
+708 HTVELLV
-715 NGKSI
+715 NSKSI
-720 GTKEN
+720 GKQLN
-725 NGTGNMRNAIL
+725 NGTGNMRNATL

-745 GSIVAIAR
+745 GNIAAIAR
-753 SKDGKET
+753 NKDGKEV
-760 ARHEMKTAGKAVRLV
+760 ARHEMQTAGKAVKLV
-775 VNEEQNIL
+775 INEE
-783 RSTGVKECRSEELGV
+783 R
-798 RSEELEIRSSG
+798 RSSL
-809 VQECRNADNSMTNN
+809 NSHL
-823 PSSNSSSIVAPP
+823 SSNS
-835 SEGVGRF
+835 
-842 LSTRQLVNSSTNN
+842 LT
-855 LIYLNITATDSKG
+855 YLNITAVDSKG
-868 RIVPGYNEPLT
+868 RIVPGFNEPMT
-879 ATVEG
+879 VSVEG
-884 GATLYALDNHD
+884 AATLYSLDNHD
-895 HYTSELF
+895 HYTSDLF
-902 HNVNT
+902 HNVST

-914 MQVILRRSNK
+914 MQVILRGK
-924 PGKIVLKVATPSFKK
+924 GAPGAITIKATTPKLKLKK
-939 KITIL
+939 KITK

>member
-1 MRKLLLMVALAMG
+1 MKKLLLIATLALPLAA
-14 LTTSAQYQEVKE
+14 SAQYQEIKE
-26 RKTDGN
+26 RKIGDN
-32 RPLAEFASEKDVLF
+32 RPLSEFVNQHDVLF
-46 NCGWKFQLV
+46 NNGWKFLLV
-55 TKDNKTTDFASP
+55 TKENKNTDFASP
-67 QLDDSQ
+67 QLDDSK
-73 WRTLVLPHDFQFEL
+73 WRTLDLPHDFQFEQ
-87 PWTEGGGGARGFKPS
+87 PWTEGGGGARGFKPM

-111 TVPESWQGLN
+111 TAPKEWQGLS

-135 YINGTKVASTDY
+135 YINGKKVASTDY

-153 ADLTKYLRYGGENVV
+153 ADLTKHLKYGEENVV

-190 DVRLQLENPTHIARH
+190 DVRLQLDNPTHIARH
-205 GVYITCEVDELSVSG
+205 GVYITSKIDELTK
-220 VRSEELGIRSSGVQK
+220 R
-235 FRSADNSM
+235 
-243 TNNPSSNSSSI
+243 SNS
-254 VAPPSEGVGRFLS
+254 
-267 TRQLV
+267 T
-272 NSSTSKINIQVE
+272 TSIQVE
-284 VDGWQKRKNVSI
+284 IDGWQKRKNVSI
-296 RARVIDAEGN
+296 RAKVLDAEGK
-306 VVGKATGTMPKYTK
+306 VVATTKSTMPKYTK
-320 QTSTEVMLTTVN
+320 QTCTEVKLPEITLT
-332 IADAKLWDIDSPY
+332 DAHLWDIDSPY

-382 NGRKVFLKGISNHH
+382 NGKKVFLKGISNHH

-403 AAFDDGIERMMRRLK
+403 ASFDDGIERMMRRLK

-464 RPFTTLWPQM
+464 RPFTSMWPQM

-545 ARADRNFNNY
+545 AKKDRDFNNY
-555 LVPPELAQATEIASF
+555 LVPPEMAQATEIASF
-570 NYQSDKYAAYLE
+570 NYQSDKYAAYLK

-592 EAETKGWLAPYYNM
+592 EAETSAWLAPYYNM
-606 DHEKMVGLAYWG
+606 DHEKMVGMAYWG

-632 GWNYSFFDHTCRPQP
+632 GWNYSFFDHTCRPLP
-647 QAWLAKSAFCEDE
+647 QAWLVKSAFCEDE

-688 LDHWNHA
+688 LDHWNFKEG
-695 ANSKQQIYTFTNA
+695 SKQQVYVFSNA
-708 HAVELIV
+708 HTVELLV

-720 GTKEN
+720 GKQLN
-725 NGTGNMRNAIL
+725 NGTGNMRNATL
-736 WKDIDYGKG
+736 WKDIDYGKDG
-745 GSIVAIAR
+745 NIAAIAR
-753 SKDGKET
+753 NKDGKEV
-760 ARHEMKTAGKAVRLV
+760 ARHEMQTAGKAVRLV
-775 VNEEQNIL
+775 INEERRMKNEEFATAINEERNIL
-783 RSTGVKECRSEELGV
+783 RSEGDKECRSV
-798 RSEELEIRSSG
+798 
-809 VQECRNADNSMTNN
+809 DNSMASTPSSLNSHL
-823 PSSNSSSIVAPP
+823 SSNS
-835 SEGVGRF
+835 
-842 LSTRQLVNSSTNN
+842 LT
-855 LIYLNITATDSKG
+855 YLNITAVDSKG
-868 RIVPGYNEPLT
+868 RIVPGFNEPMT
-879 ATVEG
+879 VSVEG
-884 GATLYALDNHD
+884 AAMLYSLDNHD
-895 HYTSELF
+895 HYTSDLF
-902 HNVNT
+902 HGVST

-914 MQVILRRSNK
+914 MQVILRGK
-924 PGKIVLKVATPSFKK
+924 GAPGAITIKATTPKLKLKK
-939 KITIL
+939 KITK

>member
-1 MRKLLLMVALAMG
+1 MRKLLLMLALAMG

-73 WRTLVLPHDFQFEL
+73 WRTLDLPHDFQFEQ

-205 GVYITCEVDELSVSG
+205 GVYI
-220 VRSEELGIRSSGVQK
+220 
-235 FRSADNSM
+235 
-243 TNNPSSNSSSI
+243 
-254 VAPPSEGVGRFLS
+254 
-267 TRQLV
+267 

-284 VDGWQKRKNVSI
+284 VEGWQKRKNVSI

-447 VDELI
+447 VDELT

-464 RPFTTLWPQM
+464 RPFTMLWPQM

-514 TMYRVMDQVVKR
+514 TMYRVMDLVVKR

-545 ARADRNFNNY
+545 AKKDRDFNKY
-555 LVPPELAQATEIASF
+555 LVPPEMAQATEVASL
-570 NYQSDKYAAYLE
+570 NYQSDKYAAYLK

-592 EAETKGWLAPYYNM
+592 EAETSAWLAPYYNM
-606 DHEKMVGLAYWG
+606 DHERMVGMAYWG

-632 GWNYSFFDHTCRPQP
+632 GWSYSFFDHTCRPLP

-670 QGSETV
+670 EGSETV

-688 LDHWNHA
+688 LDHWNF
-695 ANSKQQIYTFTNA
+695 NEGSKQQVYVFSNA
-708 HAVELIV
+708 HTVELLV

-720 GTKEN
+720 GKQLN
-725 NGTGNMRNAIL
+725 NGTGNMRNATL

-745 GSIVAIAR
+745 GNIVAIAR
-753 SKDGKET
+753 NKDGKEV
-760 ARHEMKTAGKAVRLV
+760 ARHEMQTAGKAVRLV
-775 VNEEQNIL
+775 INEERNIL
-783 RSTGVKECRSEELGV
+783 RSEGDKECRSV
-798 RSEELEIRSSG
+798 
-809 VQECRNADNSMTNN
+809 DNSMTNN

-842 LSTRQLVNSSTNN
+842 LSTRQLVNSSTNK
-855 LIYLNITATDSKG
+855 LTYLNITAVDSKG
-868 RIVPGYNEPLT
+868 RIVPGFNEPMT
-879 ATVEG
+879 VSVEG
-884 GATLYALDNHD
+884 AATLYSLDNHD
-895 HYTSELF
+895 HYTSDLF
-902 HNVNT
+902 HNVST

-914 MQVILRRSNK
+914 MQVILRGK
-924 PGKIVLKVATPSFKK
+924 GAPGAITIKATTPTLKLKK
-939 KITIL
+939 KIAK

>member
-1 MRKLLLMVALAMG
+1 MRKNLFIIALCLSLSA
-14 LTTSAQYQEVKE
+14 SAQYKEVKE
-26 RKTDGN
+26 RKVGDN
-32 RPLAEFASEKDVLF
+32 RPLAEFASQHNMLF
-46 NCGWKFQLV
+46 NNEWKFQLV
-55 TKDNKTTDFASP
+55 TKENKNTDFASP
-67 QLDDSQ
+67 QLDDSK
-73 WRTLVLPHDFQFEL
+73 WRTLDLPHDFQFEQ

-111 TVPESWQGLN
+111 TAPKEWQGLN
-121 VKLDFGGIIYLGDV
+121 VKLDFGGIIYLGEV

-147 GYVGLE
+147 GYVSLE
-153 ADLTKYLRYGGENVV
+153 ADLTKHLKYGEENVV

-179 SRWYTGAGLFR
+179 SRWYTGGGLFR
-190 DVRLQLENPTHIARH
+190 DVRLQLDNPTHIARH
-205 GVYITCEVDELSVSG
+205 GVYIVSKVDELTSRQVDELSASG
-220 VRSEELGIRSSGVQK
+220 VRSEELGV
-235 FRSADNSM
+235 RSADNSM
-243 TNNPSSNSSSI
+243 ANNPSSNSSSI
-254 VAPPSEGVGRFLS
+254 VSPPSEGVGRFLS
-267 TRQLV
+267 T
-272 NSSTSKINIQVE
+272 INIQVE

-296 RARVIDAEGN
+296 RAKVLDAEGK
-306 VVGKATGTMPKYTK
+306 VVATTKSTMPKYTK
-320 QTSTEVMLTTVN
+320 QTCTEVKLPEITL
-332 IADAKLWDIDSPY
+332 AGAHLWDIDSPY

-382 NGRKVFLKGISNHH
+382 NGKKVFLKGISNHH

-403 AAFDDGIERMMRRLK
+403 ASFDDGIERMMRRLK

-464 RPFTTLWPQM
+464 RPFTSMWPQM

-545 ARADRNFNNY
+545 AKKDRDFNNY
-555 LVPPELAQATEIASF
+555 LVPPEMAQATEIASF
-570 NYQSDKYAAYLE
+570 NYQSDKYAAYLK

-592 EAETKGWLAPYYNM
+592 EAETSAWLAPYYNM
-606 DHEKMVGLAYWG
+606 DHESMVGMAYWG

-632 GWNYSFFDHTCRPQP
+632 GWSYSFFDHTCRPLP
-647 QAWLAKSAFCEDE
+647 QAWLVKSAFCENE

-688 LDHWNHA
+688 LDHWNF
-695 ANSKQQIYTFTNA
+695 NEGSKQQVYVFSNA
-708 HAVELIV
+708 HTVELLV

-720 GTKEN
+720 GKQLN
-725 NGTGNMRNAIL
+725 NGTGNMRNATL

-745 GSIVAIAR
+745 GKIMAIAR
-753 SKDGKET
+753 NKDGKEV
-760 ARHEMKTAGKAVRLV
+760 ARHEMQTAGKAVRLMLEV
-775 VNEEQNIL
+775 DELTSRQVNKLNDY
-783 RSTGVKECRSEELGV
+783 
-798 RSEELEIRSSG
+798 
-809 VQECRNADNSMTNN
+809 NDAN
-823 PSSNSSSIVAPP
+823 NSSTRLLVN
-835 SEGVGRF
+835 
-842 LSTRQLVNSSTNN
+842 LSTEETNSSTNK
-855 LIYLNITATDSKG
+855 LTYLNITAVDSKG
-868 RIVPGYNEPLT
+868 RIVPGFNEPMT
-879 ATVEG
+879 VSVEG
-884 GATLYALDNHD
+884 AATLYSLDNHD
-895 HYTSELF
+895 HYTSDLF
-902 HNVNT
+902 HNVST

-914 MQVILRRSNK
+914 MQVILRGK
-924 PGKIVLKVATPSFKK
+924 GAPGAITIKATTPTLKLKK
-939 KITIL
+939 KITK